1 MMPAILVNDT
11 LLDISEVYE
20 MTDRKLDDINSIDI
34 FKNLL
39 TMLHERI
46 SELKEEVMFLRND
59 LSNKSSIIS
68 KLLSIA
74 TNSRSSKCLG
84 EIVTPHTEEESKHDE
99 NLADSRDNSYV
110 HPSIGNEHSTPMNNH
125 YNYQCFPA
133 YEEEQS
139 QEVPSSVEEMIT
151 VVDEAS
157 EKYDEWHNLYDEIHE
172 DGDISVQCDG
182 IEKLEDLIP
191 SIYDQPIDEQAV
203 WRKGTTLII
212 GDSLLYGIDE
222 RKRRNTK
229 VRIYPGAGV
238 DDMFYNIF
246 PLLRKRPENVIILAG
261 TNNAMSEEPYVIV
274 EKLMKLKNFIDS
286 ILPGCNVILSGLID
300 RYDDEKT
307 QDTVRTVNDM
317 LSNCGVRLINNSN
330 ILREH
335 LGRKG
340 LHMNPYGTGKLA
352 INLIRVLKTLKGV

>member
-1 MMPAILVNDT
+1 
-11 LLDISEVYE
+11 
-20 MTDRKLDDINSIDI
+20 MTDGKLDDINSIDI

-84 EIVTPHTEEESKHDE
+84 ENVTPHTEEESKHDE
-99 NLADSRDNSYV
+99 NLADGRDNSYV

-125 YNYQCFPA
+125 YNYQCFPV

-139 QEVPSSVEEMIT
+139 QEVTSSVEEMIT
-151 VVDEAS
+151 VVDEAF
-157 EKYDEWHNLYDEIHE
+157 EKYDEWHNSYDEIHE
-172 DGDISVQCDG
+172 DGDINVGCDG
-182 IEKLEDLIP
+182 IEKLENLIP

-222 RKRRNTK
+222 RKLRNTK

-238 DDMFYNIF
+238 DMFYNIF
-246 PLLRKRPENVIILAG
+246 PLLWKRPENVIIHAG
-261 TNNAMSEEPYVIV
+261 TNNAMSEEPYVIIDEI
-274 EKLMKLKNFIDS
+274 EKL
-286 ILPGCNVILSGLID
+286 
-300 RYDDEKT
+300 
-307 QDTVRTVNDM
+307 
-317 LSNCGVRLINNSN
+317 
-330 ILREH
+330 H
-335 LGRKG
+335 
-340 LHMNPYGTGKLA
+340 
-352 INLIRVLKTLKGV
+352 